1 MRLAH
6 VGMVAVV
13 VGCMAAS
20 QAGAAQPSSRLRQ
33 LQTAYGKAQALFT
46 EGLYADAAVQGELAV
61 HEAARAGDKRELA
74 QRLELLGVIYGA
86 DGDYARAEPLLVRA
100 LELRE
105 TLLGKGAPEVAHTL
119 NNLAELYRGRGLY
132 ARAEPLHA
140 RALAIQ
146 EAALGKNH
154 PEVAQTLTSLGQ
166 LYAEQEAYGRAEP
179 LYTRALNMIEQVQ
192 GADHPDATRVLT
204 LRGDLAVAQKLYEA
218 ARPFYAQALAIQEKT
233 LGWTHPE
240 VAVPLNRLA
249 SLELS
254 QRHYVRAASLAQ
266 RALAL
271 QEIAFGYE
279 DARLAVSLNNLAQ
292 AFVGQSLP
300 GKAEPLYER
309 ALALR
314 QAALGRNHP
323 SMVELLHN
331 LALLRMA
338 QGRSAEAL
346 PLLMRAFAIPEF
358 LLRKRSLG
366 FSESRLAS
374 FLEHLRSEEDLL
386 YELVRQQPG
395 ALEVRHAALAAALL
409 RKGRSLQET
418 AEVSRAIYGSLSAQD
433 RESFER
439 LQDVRAQM
447 ATLWLQGG
455 TQLTPR
461 DYQQRLQEL
470 SAEADALE
478 AELATRSARVR
489 ALTTLPP
496 PEDMVDRIAAVLP
509 RDSALVEIIAYTD
522 REQLRIHGMLPGL
535 AIEQLRYLALVLGP
549 DGQTCVSDLG
559 NAKPI
564 DLVASRL
571 RVALAR
577 RDSEYLK
584 PAQALYRLIFEPLL
598 LCLGDTRHVYLSPDG
613 ELGLVSFAALHDGQQ
628 FLVDTYDFTYVTS
641 GKDLLP
647 RPQPPAPLNSMV
659 VLADPSEGSRTGS
672 LSASRQA
679 SFEFTDRSV
688 TFEPSVLQRSELT
701 QRAWGPLPGSRRE
714 AHAIQRLFPRAQL
727 YLGAEATRQRLLTVS
742 TPGVLHIATHGF
754 FLEDSPS
761 PEASRAAITFGALGE
776 EEAAPHPPDPLL
788 RSGLVLAG
796 TWQPEAGAG
805 DGKLWERAWVTAL
818 ELAGLN
824 LWGTQL
830 VVLSACDTGR
840 GDVKLGQ
847 GVYGLRRAFIAA
859 GAETVVTSLWKVNDE
874 TTRELMEAYYG
885 NLVAGQGRATALR
898 EAMRALRRTQPHPHY
913 WAPFI
918 TLGQDTPLR
927 MLPASAWPAKPEE
940 HRQP

>member
-13 VGCMAAS
+13 LGCMVAS
-20 QAGAAQPSSRLRQ
+20 QAGAAQPSSRLQQ
-33 LQTAYGKAQALFT
+33 LQTAYGKAKALFA
-46 EGLYADAAVQGELAV
+46 EGLYADAVVQGELAV

-105 TLLGKGAPEVAHTL
+105 TVLGKGDPEVAHTL
-119 NNLAELYRGRGLY
+119 NHLAELYRGRGLY

-179 LYTRALNMIEQVQ
+179 LYTQALSMIEQVQ

-204 LRGDLAVAQKLYEA
+204 LRGDLAVAQGLYEA
-218 ARPFYAQALAIQEKT
+218 ARPFYAQALAIQEKA

-240 VAVPLNRLA
+240 VAAPLNRLA
-249 SLELS
+249 SLELA
-254 QRHYVRAASLAQ
+254 QQHYVQAASLAQ

-271 QEIAFGYE
+271 QEIAFGLE
-279 DARLAVSLNNLAQ
+279 DARLAISLNNLAQ
-292 AFVGQSLP
+292 AFVGQSQLS
-300 GKAEPLYER
+300 KAEPLYER

-323 SMVELLHN
+323 SLVELLHN
-331 LALLRMA
+331 FALLRMA
-338 QGRSAEAL
+338 QQRPAEAL
-346 PLLMRAFAIPEF
+346 PLLMRAFAIPES

-366 FSESRLAS
+366 LSESRLAS

-395 ALEVRHAALAAALL
+395 SLEVQHAALAAALL

-418 AEVSRAIYGSLSAQD
+418 ADISRAVYGSLSARD

-439 LQDVRAQM
+439 LQDVRGQL

-455 TQLTPR
+455 TRFTPR

-470 SAEADALE
+470 SGEADALE
-478 AELATRSARVR
+478 AELAARSARVR

-496 PEDMVDRIAAVLP
+496 PEDMVDRVAAVLP
-509 RDSALVEIIAYTD
+509 GDSVLVEFIAYTD
-522 REQLRIHGMLPGL
+522 REQLRTPGTPAGL
-535 AIEQLRYLALVLGP
+535 ALEQLRYLALVLAP
-549 DGQTCVSDLG
+549 DGKTCFSDLG

-564 DLVASRL
+564 DRVASRL

-577 RDSEYLK
+577 RDSEYLE
-584 PAQALYRLIFEPLL
+584 PAQKLYGLIFEPLRT
-598 LCLGDTRHVYLSPDG
+598 CLGDTRHVFLSPDG
-613 ELGLVSFAALHDGQQ
+613 ELGLVPFAALHDGHQ
-628 FLVDTYDFTYVTS
+628 FLVDSYDFTYVTS

-647 RPQPPAPLNSMV
+647 RAQPPDPVSSMV
-659 VLADPSEGSRTGS
+659 VLADPSAGGRTEA
-672 LSASRQA
+672 LSASREV
-679 SFEFTDRSV
+679 SPELTERSV
-688 TFEPSVLQRSELT
+688 TLEQSVLQRSELT
-701 QRAWGPLPGSRRE
+701 QRAWGPLPGSRKE
-714 AHAIQRLFPRAQL
+714 AHAIQRLFPQAQL
-727 YLGAEATRQRLLTVS
+727 YLGAEATQQRLRSVS
-742 TPGVLHIATHGF
+742 SPGVLHIATHGF
-754 FLEDSPS
+754 FLEDAPS
-761 PEASRAAITFGALGE
+761 PESSRAAINFGALGDE
-776 EEAAPHPPDPLL
+776 DAAPRPPDPLL

-796 TWQPEAGAG
+796 TWQPEVGARG
-805 DGKLWERAWVTAL
+805 SNPRERAWVTAL
-818 ELAGLN
+818 ELVGLN

-874 TTRELMEAYYG
+874 TTRELMEAYYV
-885 NLVAGQGRATALR
+885 NLMAGQGRATALR
-898 EAMRALRRTQPHPHY
+898 GAMQALRRTQPHPHY

-927 MLPASAWPAKPEE
+927 MLPASQWAAAQE
-940 HRQP
+940 HRRP